1 MKAEDH
7 TVTLIELAGW
17 KARVT
22 SYRVGDQFHCV
33 VDNVSPGAWIAR
45 ATAATREE
53 AEREATGQAEERLAR
68 TRIVEP

>member
-7 TVTLIELAGW
+7 TVTSINLEGW

-53 AEREATGQAEERLAR
+53 AEREATQQAEEQLAR
-68 TRIVEP
+68 TRIVKS